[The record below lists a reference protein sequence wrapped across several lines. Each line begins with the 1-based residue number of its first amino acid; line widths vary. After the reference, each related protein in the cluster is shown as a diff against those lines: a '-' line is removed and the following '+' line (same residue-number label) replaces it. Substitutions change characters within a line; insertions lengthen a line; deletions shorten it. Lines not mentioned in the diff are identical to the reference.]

1 MRISTAQL
9 FQQSIQQIQQR
20 QADINELVEKISS
33 GRAQLRPSDDP
44 FVAARSLEMQQK
56 IARTDQFQENIV
68 LARTNLATQDTVLQD
83 VNVALQRVRELA
95 VQANNASLTAENRAQ
110 IAAEVN
116 ERISELRQLA
126 NTVNADGDFLYA
138 GFRGDTEPFATAVVG
153 ALSYIAYQGDDG
165 SRFMQVGD
173 KRQLQTSEP
182 GSDVFQRIRS
192 NNALLTETQAANLGT
207 GQIAPATIV
216 DPTRIG
222 EYAYTF
228 TGAAARNDIMFL
240 DDMAGGQDGVTF
252 TLQGRTY
259 ELDVGG
265 GGVLAGN
272 IGVAIA
278 ANDPAATIAG
288 LVQAQLAADVTAGD
302 LNNITVTAAGAD
314 VQIMSDVATGTTTHT
329 DVATV
334 LATNYA
340 ITPAGQTNVST
351 VTLDG
356 VTYEFRFDNEAAL
369 AGNVKVSL
377 GALTAGT
384 TDDQASN
391 FAAAINAQNAG
402 GNTTYSAVAD
412 ANVTAVQTG
421 AQHNYRI
428 VIKAGGLY
436 DVVDDTL
443 GLNVI
448 TDATYTPGQLIAF
461 NGIETAVI
469 GTPNVG
475 DSFSIS
481 AGTHQDIFTTVA
493 TFAHGLRDPIDDTVT
508 AERIRLTLED
518 LDAAIDH
525 VSQQQANVGGRLNAL
540 ETQQDE
546 NAAFNLQLRESLS
559 DIADLDYADAVARLE
574 YSLFVLQA
582 AQQSFARVESVSLF
596 DFIG

>member
-1 MRISTAQL
+1 MRLSSAQL

-20 QADINELVEKISS
+20 QADVNKLMEQISS

-44 FVAARSLEMQQK
+44 FAAARSLDIQQSVS
-56 IARTDQFQENIV
+56 RTGQFQENIV
-68 LARTNLATQDTVLQD
+68 LARANLATQDTVLQD
-83 VNVALQRVRELA
+83 VNVTLQRVRELA

-110 IAAEVN
+110 IAAEVD
-116 ERISELRQLA
+116 ERIEQLRQLA

-138 GFRGDTEPFATAVVG
+138 GFRGGTEPFAATVVG
-153 ALSYIAYQGDDG
+153 ALNHIAYQGDDG

-173 KRQLQTSEP
+173 NRQLQTSES

-192 NNALLTETQAANLGT
+192 NNALLTETPVANLGT

-222 EYAYTF
+222 QYPYAF
-228 TGAAARNDIMFL
+228 TGAAGRNDVTFA
-240 DDMAGGQDGVTF
+240 DDMVGDQDGVTF
-252 TLQGRTY
+252 ALQGRTY

-265 GGVLAGN
+265 GGVGPGN
-272 IGVAIA
+272 IGITIA
-278 ANDPAATIAG
+278 ANDTAATIAA
-288 LVQAQLAADVTAGD
+288 LVQAQLAADVVAGN
-302 LNNITVTAAGAD
+302 LNNITATAAGAD
-314 VQIMSDVATGTTTHT
+314 VQVLSDVVTSTATHT
-329 DVATV
+329 NVATA

-340 ITPAGQTNVST
+340 VTPAGQANTST

-377 GALTAGT
+377 GTAAAGT
-384 TDDQASN
+384 VDDQANN
-391 FAAAINAQNAG
+391 FAAAINAENAA
-402 GNTTYSAVAD
+402 GNTTYNGSA
-412 ANVTAVQTG
+412 NGGVTAVQTG
-421 AQHNYRI
+421 AQHSYR
-428 VIKAGGLY
+428 VVFKAGGLY
-436 DVVDDTL
+436 DVIDDTV

-461 NGIETAVI
+461 NGLQTAVV
-469 GTPNVG
+469 GTPIAG
-475 DSFSIS
+475 DFFSIS
-481 AGTHQDIFTTVA
+481 PGTHQDIFTTLS
-493 TFAHGLRDPIDDTVT
+493 TFAQGLRNPIDDTVT
-508 AERIRLTLED
+508 AERIRLTLDD

-540 ETQQDE
+540 ETQFDE
-546 NAAFNLQLRESLS
+546 NAAFDLQLRESLS
-559 DIADLDYADAVARLE
+559 DIADLDYADAIARLE

-596 DFIG
+596 DFIR